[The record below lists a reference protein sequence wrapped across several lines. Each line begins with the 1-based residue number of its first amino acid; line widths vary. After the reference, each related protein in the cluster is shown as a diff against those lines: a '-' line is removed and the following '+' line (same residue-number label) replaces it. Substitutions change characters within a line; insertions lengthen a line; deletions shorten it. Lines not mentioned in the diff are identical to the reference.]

1 MKEPKR
7 IPLDPST
14 PRIQDVEKRP
24 LPSLAQE
31 ASKIYPEPMKD
42 DVTSVGTEQAFL
54 NFIQEAKESRRKY
67 QERLDR
73 IRKEQSKDQ

>member
-24 LPSLAQE
+24 LPSLEQE
-31 ASKIYPEPMKD
+31 GSKTYPEPMKD
-42 DVTSVGTEQAFL
+42 DVASIGAEQAFL
-54 NFIQEAKESRRKY
+54 NFIQKAKESRQKY
-67 QERLDR
+67 NERLEK
-73 IRKEQSKDQ
+73 IRKEKSKD